1 MLFEQQ
7 VYRHACQI
15 KRLFINVTNSATAH
29 HVPARGPDD
38 FLDSQRDVGVGPAG
52 RSEIVLQDRLRT
64 AFLGE
69 GGRQAADVLDKL
81 NVTRFVPV
89 SDRDYQIIR
98 DLQ

>member
-1 MLFEQQ
+1 M
-7 VYRHACQI
+7 
-15 KRLFINVTNSATAH
+15 
-29 HVPARGPDD
+29 
-38 FLDSQRDVGVGPAG
+38 GPAG